1 MNGSGR
7 RRSVPPLVVVVVAVV
22 VVVLTLA
29 GGCSSSAGAKGSSS
43 GTGTGTS
50 GGAGTGT
57 RVRVGYF
64 PNITHGVALVGLAS
78 GILARD
84 LTPDQI
90 DASET
95 FNAGP
100 AETQALLSGAIDV
113 AFIGPSPTI
122 SAFTQS
128 HGAVTVISGAASGGA
143 ALVVKS
149 SITTPAELKGKTIAT
164 PQLGNTQDVAL
175 RAYLKGQGFTTDIQG
190 GGQVSVKPQANSQ
203 TVTAFQS
210 GAIDGAWVPEPYVA
224 LLVAAGGHVLVNET
238 SQWPN
243 GKFVT
248 TDVLV
253 RTDFLRAH
261 PASITRLLTGLVD
274 TIDYIGSKPA
284 DAQAAANRQLTTL
297 GAPLTPSVLAAAWS
311 DLTFTVDPLV
321 STFQKEAANAVEA
334 GLSSSASLNGLFD
347 LAPLNA
353 VLASHH
359 RAAVATS

>member
-1 MNGSGR
+1 
-7 RRSVPPLVVVVVAVV
+7 LVVVVAV
-22 VVVLTLA
+22 LFLIA
-29 GGCSSSAGAKGSSS
+29 GCASSASAKGSS
-43 GTGTGTS
+43 
-50 GGAGTGT
+50 AGVAVGL
-57 RVRVGYF
+57 RLGYF

-78 GILARD
+78 GIMARD
-84 LTPDQI
+84 LTPDRL
-90 DASET
+90 DASQT

-100 AETQALLSGAIDV
+100 AETQALLGGAIDV

-143 ALVVKS
+143 ALVVKM
-149 SITTPAELKGKTIAT
+149 SITAPAQLKGKTIAT

-175 RAYLKGQGFTTDIQG
+175 RAYLKGQGLTADAQG
-190 GGQVSVKPQANSQ
+190 GGEVSVKPESNSQ

-224 LLVAAGGHVLVNET
+224 LLVASGGHVLVNET

-253 RTDFLRAH
+253 RTAFLRAH
-261 PASITRLLTGLVD
+261 PATITRLLTGIVE
-274 TIDYIGSKPA
+274 TIDYIDSKPA
-284 DAQAAANRQLTTL
+284 EAQAAANRQLATL

-311 DLTFTVDPLV
+311 DLSFTVDPLV
-321 STFQKEAANAVEA
+321 GTFQKEAANAVAA
-334 GLSSSASLNGLFD
+334 GLSNNVSLTGLFA

-353 VLASHH
+353 VLSARHL
-359 RAAVATS
+359 APVATS